1 MEDRKVEDHTVD
13 PPEIDRQNPTAVP
26 PEMEQRP
33 LGALA
38 ITGFLVVV
46 ILVMWFGMYF
56 LNIVRN

>member
-1 MEDRKVEDHTVD
+1 MDDRKAE
-13 PPEIDRQNPTAVP
+13 PPEIDRHIPTPVP

-46 ILVMWFGMYF
+46 IFVVWFGMYF